1 MSPQQM
7 TRLGG
12 VWPGATGIAEGGE
25 HEVAG
30 FSLGE
35 ASADVLGLIQHDPD
49 RKRVG
54 FGMSLLG

>member
-1 MSPQQM
+1 M